1 MAMNRK
7 FIYVLVAAILLTV
20 PFSGGCSRPASTV
33 AAPDLTPEEGYIIVT
48 DYLGKEVKVK
58 QNPDYI
64 GSVFAVSSHVL
75 AMFGDVEKIVAISEG
90 NTRDFLFCEI
100 YPQILNARV
109 VKGNNILNIEE
120 IAKKPRPEVLIFN
133 PEITLDERMTT
144 QLEKLG
150 IPIVT
155 IAYDTM
161 EQQQQTIE
169 LLGRIVGRDK
179 EAAAYNEYYRH
190 VIDLVSSRTANIPQE
205 ERKSVY
211 HAINE
216 LLRTDRANSLSED
229 WLNLV
234 GVNNVAFSGVQEEVF
249 GIEKNYISLEEL
261 LQQNPE
267 YIIINGGD
275 VLDYINASTQ
285 LHNLRAYREDHI
297 YLLPL
302 GVSRWGHPYSIETP
316 LAILWTAKTIYPELF
331 PDVDIEKETRDFYRN
346 FFDYEL
352 SDAQLAKILSGRGYK
367 EIKGSGESGI

>member
-1 MAMNRK
+1 MNRK

-58 QNPDYI
+58 QSPDYI

-161 EQQQQTIE
+161 EQQQQTLE